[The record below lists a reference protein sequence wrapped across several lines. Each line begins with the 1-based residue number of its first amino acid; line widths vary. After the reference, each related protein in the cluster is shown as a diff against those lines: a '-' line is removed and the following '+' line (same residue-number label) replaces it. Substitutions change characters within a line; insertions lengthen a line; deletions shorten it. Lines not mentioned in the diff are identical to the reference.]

1 MVIKEFKMTMN
12 GFDGGQDRQPVLS
25 AEEIAVRVGETVS
38 EETAVQN
45 QRARKNRN
53 AYRGS
58 EDEKRLVPRK
68 VLDRL
73 LSSGEHGM
81 KELLIRL
88 GKGKF
93 LFDHSE
99 GSWFKFNGHCY
110 SKDTIGDQYGLI
122 DLTKAVL
129 AGEKEYYRKLDRYGN
144 QGTGRIV
151 KKIYSALASL
161 NKLPYAKRVIEYAAQ
176 GKGSL
181 GISGAEWNRNA
192 SLIAFTNGVLDTES
206 GEFRPGRPEDFIRI
220 AVPHPWL
227 GWETP
232 APEFEKFLASVL
244 PEDPADPS
252 KGGAV
257 DVVSFL
263 QRVIGHTMGGAV
275 KEHILVILTGAGQN
289 GKGTLLETIGYALG
303 PLAGPVQSEML
314 MEQKFSRSS
323 SAPSADLMSLRG
335 KRLVWASES
344 NDGVRI
350 DSGKVKKL
358 TGGDSI
364 TARPPYGKHD
374 VVFPPT
380 HQLLLLTNHVPEVD
394 PDDNA
399 MWYRLRLIPFPL
411 SFVETPAASHER
423 KKDSGLKARLEAEVS
438 GILAWILRGYREYK
452 AKGLA
457 APSRVMLATS
467 KYRNVND
474 TLSQFIEECLERAK
488 DSSIAAGSLYQAYVK
503 WAENSKIKPL
513 SLPKFGERIKSK
525 IDCFRDEKGHKY
537 RGYKLLKPT
546 K

>member
-1 MVIKEFKMTMN
+1 MTMN
-12 GFDGGQDRQPVLS
+12 GFDDGQDRQPSLS
-25 AEEIAVRVGETVS
+25 AEEISGMVGEAVS

-45 QRARKNRN
+45 QRARKTRN

-88 GKGKF
+88 GKGKY

-122 DLTKAVL
+122 NL
-129 AGEKEYYRKLDRYGN
+129 AKSFLVRENEHYQKLHISGDPGVGE
-144 QGTGRIV
+144 IV
-151 KKIYSALASL
+151 KKIKPALGSL
-161 NKLPYAKRVIEYAAQ
+161 NNLSYAKRVLEYSAQ

-181 GISGAEWNRNA
+181 GISGTEWDQNKF
-192 SLIAFTNGVLDTES
+192 LIAFANGVLDTGS
-206 GEFRPGRPEDFIRI
+206 GEFRPGRPEDFIRV
-220 AVPHPWL
+220 AVPHLWL
-227 GWETP
+227 GWDTV
-232 APEFEKFLASVL
+232 APEFTKFLASVL

-257 DVVSFL
+257 DVISFL
-263 QRVIGHTMGGAV
+263 QRVIGHTMGGTV
-275 KEHILVILTGAGQN
+275 KEHILVVLTGAGQN
-289 GKGTLLETIGYALG
+289 GKGTLLEIIGYALG

-350 DSGKVKKL
+350 DTGKVKKL

-374 VVFPPT
+374 VVFAPT

-411 SFVETPAASHER
+411 SFVETPSASHER
-423 KKDSGLKARLEAEVS
+423 KKDPGLKASLEDEVS
-438 GILAWILRGYREYK
+438 GILAWILRGYMEYK

-457 APSRVMLATS
+457 APSRVLLATCD
-467 KYRNVND
+467 YRNVND
-474 TLSQFIEECLERAK
+474 ILGQFIEECLERAENSTISADDMYK
-488 DSSIAAGSLYQAYVK
+488 TYYK
-503 WAENSKIKPL
+503 WADSSKIKPL
-513 SLPKFGERIKSK
+513 SRPKFGEKIKSK
-525 IDCFRDEKGHKY
+525 IEFSRDAKSIKY
-537 RGYKLLKPT
+537 RGYKVLKSM